1 MASEKLCVR
10 WNDFESNFSVAF
22 RDLREAKELF
32 NVTLACD
39 EDQIQAHKV
48 VLAAC
53 SPLFRSILQRN
64 PHDHPLLYL
73 KDVKLSNLRLVL
85 DFMYNGEVK
94 VAKEELMSFLAVA
107 GELKV
112 KGLTES
118 NSRPKQESVFDA
130 PPSKPVAPCLP
141 EEQPITR
148 RPPPTSVLQSKVQPI
163 PLPHNDSIQDFVPVK
178 LEPNETPPL
187 EQHQANHPT
196 VQSFNEEDGAENKEQ
211 YEDDS
216 QYEGDGFDAQHDREM
231 DGGFDPSLV
240 TCYEDL
246 LKYVVRTEAGYTC
259 PCGRYSP
266 TPSKTAVQYHI
277 ESVHF
282 RGHFLWTCSIC
293 GKEVKNKRALLGHKR
308 KFHAE

>member
-1 MASEKLCVR
+1 VR
-10 WNDFESNFSVAF
+10 WNDFESNISVAF
-22 RDLREAKELF
+22 KELREAKELF

-73 KDVKLSNLRLVL
+73 KDVKLSNLKLVL
-85 DFMYNGEVK
+85 DCMYNGEVK
-94 VAKEELMSFLAVA
+94 LAEEELMSFLAVA

-112 KGLTES
+112 KGLAEN
-118 NSRPKQESVFDA
+118 NSRPTKQESVFDA
-130 PPSKPVAPCLP
+130 LPPKPVAPCSP
-141 EEQPITR
+141 DEQPPSR
-148 RPPPTSVLQSKVQPI
+148 KPLPTSVLQPKRQSLLLPQNDASK
-163 PLPHNDSIQDFVPVK
+163 DFVSVK
-178 LEPNETPPL
+178 LEPYETPPL

-196 VQSFNEEDGAENKEQ
+196 VQCFNEEDGAENEEK
-211 YEDDS
+211 YEDDD
-216 QYEGDGFDAQHDREM
+216 QYEGDGFDAQLDRDK
-231 DGGFDPSLV
+231 DGGFDPSHV

-259 PCGRYSP
+259 PCGSVSP
-266 TPSKTAVQYHI
+266 KPSKTAVQYHI

-293 GKEVKNKRALLGHKR
+293 GKEVKNKRSLLGHKR